1 MGRGPGSSG
10 ERHRELWEDAQEA
23 LGETQGTLGRG
34 TGSSGKRLNEL
45 WGKVQ
50 GALGETQ
57 GILGRG
63 TGSPGNRP
71 KVLWEDAQGA
81 LQTCTESLKL
91 TIEPLTTTQGSLGK
105 AQEALEN
112 KLCDSPNASWD
123 SSRVPHVFPITQMCR
138 STNQCISLVGWLMS
152 DPPLETNTQSENLN

>member
-1 MGRGPGSSG
+1 MPKKHW
-10 ERHRELWEDAQEA
+10 ERHRELWGGAQGA
-23 LGETQGTLGRG
+23 LARG
-34 TGSSGKRLNEL
+34 SMSFG
-45 WGKVQ
+45 GKVQ

-71 KVLWEDAQGA
+71 KELWEDAHGA
-81 LQTCTESLKL
+81 LQTCTGSLKL

-112 KLCDSPNASWD
+112 KLCDSRNASWD

-152 DPPLETNTQSENLN
+152 DPPLETNTHSETLN